1 MIFKL
6 DFTMHLIKLDHVLY
20 YSHASVVSFHTF
32 QARPSRN
39 TNPSLFIQVVKVQ
52 QNERKK
58 KPSSITVWVLNM

>member
-32 QARPSRN
+32 QERPSRN

-52 QNERKK
+52 QNE
-58 KPSSITVWVLNM
+58 